1 MPASLHGSEQYI
13 KQFYTTEVVADRPT
27 SWEIALH
34 TAPPGTGDDAE
45 VVGTTYLRQELAFTA
60 TAKTAYFEA
69 ENVAD
74 VIFPALDVGEAYTV
88 THYTIRDKVSG
99 ECLSIGQLPVPLP
112 LVEGG
117 IVSFPATF
125 IKIRGV

>member
-13 KQFYTTEVVADRPT
+13 KQFYTIDAVDDRPT

-34 TAPPGTGDDAE
+34 ETNPGTGDDGE
-45 VVGTTYLRQELAFTA
+45 VLSVSYARQELTFSAASKA
-60 TAKTAYFEA
+60 TYFEA
-69 ENVAD
+69 ANEAD
-74 VIFPALDVGEAYTV
+74 VIFPALGLGESYTV
-88 THYTIRDKVSG
+88 THYTIRDKLTDK
-99 ECLSIGQLPVPLP
+99 CLSIGQLPVPLP

-125 IKIRGV
+125 IKVRGV